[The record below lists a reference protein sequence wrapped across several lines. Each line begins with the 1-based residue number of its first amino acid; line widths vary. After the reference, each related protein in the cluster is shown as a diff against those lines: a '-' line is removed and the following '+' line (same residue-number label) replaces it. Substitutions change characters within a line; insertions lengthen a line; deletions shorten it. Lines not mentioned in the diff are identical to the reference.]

1 MKRKQKIIFVAGARP
16 NFMKIACLLKEC
28 RRQPAVRPVL
38 VHSGQHYDAAMSDRF
53 FKDLDIPAPQY
64 CLGAGSGSH
73 AEQTA
78 KVLTAFERVCL
89 KEKPAVVVV
98 VGDVNSTVAACLAAK
113 KLNIPVA
120 HVEAGLRSFDRTMPE
135 EVNRIVTDSI
145 SDFLFVT
152 EASGVDNLRREGHAA
167 YTIHFN
173 TMIDTLLRLVGEAK
187 TTVAGTRARLGLG
200 QGEFALVTLHRPSN
214 VDAPERLERLLDV
227 LAELARDL
235 WIVFP
240 MHPRTRALVARLSSV
255 VSAGGSPPC
264 SLLLTAPLGYL
275 EFIGLMAH
283 ASVVITDS
291 GGIQEETT
299 VLGIPC
305 VTVRTTTERP
315 ITVATGT
322 NRLVDPSDANALL
335 EASRAAVSRGIMSPP
350 PEVPLWDGRA
360 GGRVAEALEA
370 WANDRG
376 WS

>member
-1 MKRKQKIIFVAGARP
+1 MKRKQKIVFVAGARP

-28 RRQPAVRPVL
+28 RCQPAVRPVL

-64 CLGAGSGSH
+64 CLEAGSGSH

-167 YTIHFN
+167 DTIHFVGN
-173 TMIDTLLRLVGEAK
+173 TMIDSLIVGLEKIREADKSSWASAPLTEFLK
-187 TTVAGTRARLGLG
+187 TYGVL
-200 QGEFALVTLHRPSN
+200 TLHRPVN
-214 VDAPERLERLLDV
+214 VDDKRQLKRLISMIADV
-227 LAELARDL
+227 AQQVPV
-235 WIVFP
+235 VFP
-240 MHPRTRALVARLSSV
+240 AHPRTRKTMETFRIRIPARMHCLE
-255 VSAGGSPPC
+255 
-264 SLLLTAPLGYL
+264 PLGYL
-275 EFIGLMAH
+275 EFLSLCRDAKF
-283 ASVVITDS
+283 VLTDS

-299 VLGIPC
+299 FLHVPC
-305 VTVRTTTERP
+305 LTLRSSTERP
-315 ITVATGT
+315 VTLREGT
-322 NRLVDPSDANALL
+322 NILVGDKIARVPGLVRRIL
-335 EASRAAVSRGIMSPP
+335 RGQARQGR
-350 PEVPLWDGRA
+350 VPALWDGKASKRIIRILVRA
-360 GGRVAEALEA
+360 F
-370 WANDRG
+370 
-376 WS
+376 S